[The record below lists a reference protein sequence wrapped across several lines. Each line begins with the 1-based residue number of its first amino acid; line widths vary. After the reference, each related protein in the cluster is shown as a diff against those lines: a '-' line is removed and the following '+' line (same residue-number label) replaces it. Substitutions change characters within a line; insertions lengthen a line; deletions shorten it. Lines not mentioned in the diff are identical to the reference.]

1 MNQINKINNS
11 SFKVQNT
18 SININYLKF
27 SKNILCRKYY
37 SFQYS
42 YSSLCINNL
51 IFNEKCRIVSRFK
64 DFLIY
69 DDDTEFLRLH
79 FEKESLINTL
89 FQVIDFYDKYNK
101 VFPNYMILPEN
112 IYMYKNLRKK
122 QKMIDENNRIK
133 LEKEKNAK
141 NNLENINSKENNLD
155 FFDEK
160 IKENINRQN
169 NSMLTLSLTNTII
182 SNYINYNDDKKNE
195 RKLENNSFM
204 ESNINNS
211 SISISLYS
219 KRSLFN
225 KNDNNNCLYDNTL
238 KSESS
243 LENIINVLN
252 NKKYKKI
259 NINKN
264 KTKHKKINI
273 DIISNNNNNNYN
285 NVLINNIKTD
295 NFILKTPT
303 KSKFYKKEK
312 DYKRIFQINHKSLNN
327 NRRIYNHKKN
337 NTSDI
342 HGFSSINRTV
352 NNENLSKRKT
362 SRFITNF
369 GKEERKNKIIEDI
382 TSSILGKYKNNK
394 RNKNKNKISDVKNI
408 FNNTKRQENLIIS
421 KDDFER
427 FHIKENKLIKVN
439 NYLVIRKINRFTKN
453 NDIAKYN
460 KIKNNKAKKIDEEEK
475 NNTNNSQNKKIY
487 ELFKEKFKTS
497 INNKIK
503 EKRKEIIKPILDTE
517 STESTFNKKN
527 ITKMNFYATYDKVN
541 NCKNIYQ
548 TNNNKYILN
557 NDLLSNYT
565 KEEYIC
571 KDYNT
576 LNNFNKANNTENN
589 NDTYS
594 NNFNKISHKQKRAII
609 ENKKLLHKK
618 HKTFSSQIIK
628 NNDLLYSYN
637 KKIYNNDEKINYLNS
652 KLKKIKEEILKNK
665 NNFIEIKEK
674 YRKLSENIP
683 KKFLMYVSTQT
694 SYATKKSEKMT
705 NNNSIEKREKSK
717 NENIINKYLN
727 KEINNKVK
735 IKANRDK
742 NILFIHERIYS
753 NMNNN
758 FKNPLG
764 RRFKKELTKQ
774 NFQKSKDKIIRNK
787 TNDKKDNY
795 MKKNKAN

>member
-1 MNQINKINNS
+1 M
-11 SFKVQNT
+11 
-18 SININYLKF
+18 
-27 SKNILCRKYY
+27 
-37 SFQYS
+37 
-42 YSSLCINNL
+42 
-51 IFNEKCRIVSRFK
+51 
-64 DFLIY
+64 
-69 DDDTEFLRLH
+69 
-79 FEKESLINTL
+79 
-89 FQVIDFYDKYNK
+89 
-101 VFPNYMILPEN
+101 
-112 IYMYKNLRKK
+112 
-122 QKMIDENNRIK
+122 
-133 LEKEKNAK
+133 
-141 NNLENINSKENNLD
+141 
-155 FFDEK
+155 
-160 IKENINRQN
+160 
-169 NSMLTLSLTNTII
+169 
-182 SNYINYNDDKKNE
+182 
-195 RKLENNSFM
+195 
-204 ESNINNS
+204 
-211 SISISLYS
+211 
-219 KRSLFN
+219 
-225 KNDNNNCLYDNTL
+225 
-238 KSESS
+238 
-243 LENIINVLN
+243 
-252 NKKYKKI
+252 
-259 NINKN
+259 
-264 KTKHKKINI
+264 
-273 DIISNNNNNNYN
+273 
-285 NVLINNIKTD
+285 
-295 NFILKTPT
+295 
-303 KSKFYKKEK
+303 
-312 DYKRIFQINHKSLNN
+312 
-327 NRRIYNHKKN
+327 
-337 NTSDI
+337 
-342 HGFSSINRTV
+342 
-352 NNENLSKRKT
+352 
-362 SRFITNF
+362 
-369 GKEERKNKIIEDI
+369 
-382 TSSILGKYKNNK
+382 
-394 RNKNKNKISDVKNI
+394 
-408 FNNTKRQENLIIS
+408 
-421 KDDFER
+421 
-427 FHIKENKLIKVN
+427 N

-487 ELFKEKFKTS
+487 ELFKEKFKTI

-527 ITKMNFYATYDKVN
+527 ITKTNFYATYDKVN

-548 TNNNKYILN
+548 PNNNKYNLN
-557 NDLLSNYT
+557 NDLLPNYT

-571 KDYNT
+571 KNYNT

-594 NNFNKISHKQKRAII
+594 NNFNKITHKQKRAII

-683 KKFLMYVSTQT
+683 KKFLIYASTQT
-694 SYATKKSEKMT
+694 YYATKKSEKMT